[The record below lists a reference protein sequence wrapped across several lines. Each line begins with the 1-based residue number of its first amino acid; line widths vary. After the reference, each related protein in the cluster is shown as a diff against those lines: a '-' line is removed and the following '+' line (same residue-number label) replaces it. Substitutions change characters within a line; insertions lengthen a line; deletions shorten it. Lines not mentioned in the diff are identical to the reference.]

1 MQQQTSSLLWQQ
13 QQITALAKGVF
24 AELGEGG
31 GSYTFLGVLVR
42 VLHGNRPNGGGG
54 KSEREFEELAYMI
67 VRLTISESVE
77 QVGQLE
83 IQGGADDA
91 ELSEF
96 SGQRLEMQA
105 VVLCTFLKRIP
116 YSLGNLSLYFQG
128 LD

>member
-1 MQQQTSSLLWQQ
+1 M
-13 QQITALAKGVF
+13 AKGVF
-24 AELGEGG
+24 AELGGGG

-42 VLHGNRPNGGGG
+42 VLHGNRPNGGGWG
-54 KSEREFEELAYMI
+54 GEESEREFEELAYMI

>member
-1 MQQQTSSLLWQQ
+1 M
-13 QQITALAKGVF
+13 
-24 AELGEGG
+24 E
-31 GSYTFLGVLVR
+31 VLIPFWVYWSGFSTETDPM
-42 VLHGNRPNGGGG
+42 VGGG

-83 IQGGADDA
+83 IQGGAEDA
-91 ELSEF
+91 DLREF

>member
-1 MQQQTSSLLWQQ
+1 M
-13 QQITALAKGVF
+13 AKGVF
-24 AELGEGG
+24 AELGGGG

-42 VLHGNRPNGGGG
+42 VLHGNRPNGGGGG

-105 VVLCTFLKRIP
+105 VVLCTFFKRIP

>member
-1 MQQQTSSLLWQQ
+1 M
-13 QQITALAKGVF
+13 AKGVF

-42 VLHGNRPNGGGG
+42 VLHGNRPNGGGGG

-83 IQGGADDA
+83 IQGGAEDA
-91 ELSEF
+91 DLREF

>member
-1 MQQQTSSLLWQQ
+1 M
-13 QQITALAKGVF
+13 V
-24 AELGEGG
+24 
-31 GSYTFLGVLVR
+31 
-42 VLHGNRPNGGGG
+42 GGGG

-91 ELSEF
+91 DLSEF